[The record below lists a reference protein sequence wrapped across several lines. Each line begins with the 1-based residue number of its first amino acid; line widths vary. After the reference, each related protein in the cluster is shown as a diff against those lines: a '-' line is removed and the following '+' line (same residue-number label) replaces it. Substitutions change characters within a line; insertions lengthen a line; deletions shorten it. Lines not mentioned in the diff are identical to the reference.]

1 MTCKVTQHTQIGAA
15 VAAPSSVSSSCKRSR
30 RKRRDESGRA
40 ASSVSTSIVSLQH
53 EDGGRGELE
62 DDLRS
67 KQGAERPREGKGGQG
82 AAAHRT
88 LR

>member
-1 MTCKVTQHTQIGAA
+1 MTYKVTQNPQIRAA
-15 VAAPSSVSSSCKRSR
+15 TAAPSSVSSSCKRSG

-40 ASSVSTSIVSLQH
+40 ASSVSTLIVSFQH
-53 EDGGRGELE
+53 EDGGCGELE

>member
-1 MTCKVTQHTQIGAA
+1 M
-15 VAAPSSVSSSCKRSR
+15 VASSVSSS
-30 RKRRDESGRA
+30 
-40 ASSVSTSIVSLQH
+40 SVSFQH

-67 KQGAERPREGKGGQG
+67 KQGAERPREAKGGQG

>member
-1 MTCKVTQHTQIGAA
+1 MQTHSKHANEHGNSGSIARVEHMQKV
-15 VAAPSSVSSSCKRSR
+15 PSKKARPRSF
-30 RKRRDESGRA
+30 
-40 ASSVSTSIVSLQH
+40 VSLQH

-88 LR
+88 LW